1 MYFSTPIPF
10 CQYYL
15 ISDISTEWKTQL
27 LNLLVVFQE
36 PELGLVLLHT
46 TMHKMQKK
54 SLHKS
59 STYVKTRLCLIEN
72 LKALLSYLNTQP
84 KWLLLSR
91 KSEFMQTI
99 RLLFIVYAPLLTN
112 LHKLSNFVAFK
123 LATRCYLKVQQSPST
138 RFLDTM
144 MLLEIK
150 E

>member
-1 MYFSTPIPF
+1 LY
-10 CQYYL
+10 
-15 ISDISTEWKTQL
+15 
-27 LNLLVVFQE
+27 
-36 PELGLVLLHT
+36 
-46 TMHKMQKK
+46 
-54 SLHKS
+54 
-59 STYVKTRLCLIEN
+59 LIEN

-91 KSEFMQTI
+91 KSEFMQTM

-123 LATRCYLKVQQSPST
+123 LATPFYLKVQQSPST

-150 E
+150 EQTVLQNKQQYQTTPTLNSQVLQ